1 MCIATTSRRQ
11 EISQNTRHVIIYRL
25 PALLND
31 GNSVVYAIFLFETL
45 QTALS
50 GADLYYWFVSGFGK
64 VDHLQ
69 DPYISAID
77 NPVMGSIITGT
88 VQFFF
93 LRIVSG
99 CLVTGGPGGIA

>member
-1 MCIATTSRRQ
+1 MQSFA
-11 EISQNTRHVIIYRL
+11 NL

-31 GNSVVYAIFLFETL
+31 GSSVVYAVFLFETL

-50 GADLYYWFVSGFGK
+50 GADVYYWFVSGFGK

-69 DPYISAID
+69 DPHTSAID
-77 NPVMGSIITGT
+77 IPIMGFTVTGT

-93 LRIVSG
+93 AYRVWVLSDRRAWWYCVIIVVVSQ
-99 CLVTGGPGGIA
+99 LYTSDTS